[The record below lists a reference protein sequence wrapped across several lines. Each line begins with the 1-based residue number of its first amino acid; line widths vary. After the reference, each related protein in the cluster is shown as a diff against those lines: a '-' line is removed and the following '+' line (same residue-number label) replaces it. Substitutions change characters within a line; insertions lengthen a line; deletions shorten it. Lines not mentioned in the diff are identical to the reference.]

1 MSFKIYRMSLLIK
14 NIQLNKQT
22 KDILIEGH
30 YIKKIDD
37 TITLQTDHV
46 IDGRHKAAVPGLT
59 NGHTHAAMTLMRGYA
74 DDMPLM
80 PWLQEKIWPLEQNLT
95 EEDVY
100 WGAKL
105 ACLEM
110 IKTGTTNMVDM
121 YHFFAGTAR
130 AVNEMGIRAMLT
142 YAGFDFE
149 LHTKAETYKKE
160 VKQYFESMHQYSD
173 RIHFAMGPHAIYTVS
188 KKLLMWIKD
197 FAADNDLKIHTH
209 LSETPGEVKDSIKKT
224 GMRPVQYLE
233 SIGFLNNNVS
243 LAHCIYLNDDEIK
256 ILGDYGCQV
265 VHNPASNLKLSS
277 GNKFRFTDLKNA
289 GVTVALG
296 TDGTCSGN
304 NLDMYE
310 TMKLA
315 SLNGKAAWN
324 DPTIWNAEET
334 FNTACEPAQE
344 LTGFKTGK
352 IEEGY
357 LADIALIDLMLPEM
371 TPNFNLISNLVYSA
385 NGNCVDTL
393 ICDGKILMENRHV
406 PGEEEILKQATRV
419 AFDLIKR

>member
-1 MSFKIYRMSLLIK
+1 MSILIK
-14 NIQLNKQT
+14 NIQLNNKQL
-22 KDILIEGH
+22 DILIEGQH
-30 YIKKIDD
+30 IKKIAPS
-37 TITLQTDHV
+37 ITQQADRV
-46 IDGRHKAAVPGLT
+46 IDGTNKAAVPGLT

-80 PWLQEKIWPLEQNLT
+80 PWLQEKIWPLEQKLT

-121 YHFFAGTAR
+121 YHYFAGTAR
-130 AVNEMGIRAMLT
+130 AVEEMGIRAMLT

-149 LHTKAETYKKE
+149 METKSKTYKKE
-160 VKQYFESMHQYSD
+160 VKEYFESMNQYSD
-173 RIHFAMGPHAIYTVS
+173 RLHFAMAPHAIYTVS
-188 KKLLMWIKD
+188 KKLLIWIKD
-197 FAADNDLKIHTH
+197 FAADNGLKIHTH
-209 LSETPGEVKDSIKKT
+209 LSETPGEVEDTIKKT
-224 GMRPVQYLE
+224 GMRPVNYLK
-233 SIGFLNNNVS
+233 SIGFLNKDLS
-243 LAHCIYLNDDEIK
+243 LAHSIYLDDDEIK
-256 ILGDYGCQV
+256 ILGEYGCQV
-265 VHNPASNLKLSS
+265 VHNPASNLKLAS
-277 GNKFRFTDLKNA
+277 GNKFKFSDFKKA

-315 SLNGKAAWN
+315 SLMGKVTWN

-334 FNTACEPAQE
+334 FATACEPAEE

-357 LADIALIDLMLPEM
+357 LADISLVDLQLPEM

-385 NGNCVDTL
+385 NGNCVDTV

-406 PGEEEILKQATRV
+406 PGEEEIMEQANKV
-419 AFDLIKR
+419 AHDLVKR

>member
-1 MSFKIYRMSLLIK
+1 MSILIK
-14 NIQLNKQT
+14 NIQLNNKQQ
-22 KDILIEGH
+22 DILIEGQF
-30 YIKKIDD
+30 IKEIAPSITQQVDKI
-37 TITLQTDHV
+37 
-46 IDGRHKAAVPGLT
+46 IDGTHKAAVPGLT
-59 NGHTHAAMTLMRGYA
+59 NGHTHAAMSLMRGYA

-80 PWLQEKIWPLEQNLT
+80 PWLQEKIWPLEQKLT
-95 EEDVY
+95 KDDVY

-121 YHFFAGTAR
+121 YHYFAGTAR
-130 AVNEMGIRAMLT
+130 AVEEMGIRAMLT

-149 LHTKAETYKKE
+149 MDEKAKTYKKE
-160 VKQYFESMHQYSD
+160 VKEYFESMNNYSD
-173 RIHFAMGPHAIYTVS
+173 RLHFAMAPHAIYTVS
-188 KKLLMWIKD
+188 KKLLIWIRD
-197 FAADNDLKIHTH
+197 FAADNGLKIHTH
-209 LSETPGEVKDSIKKT
+209 LSETPGEVEDTIKKT
-224 GMRPVQYLE
+224 GMRPVQYLD

-243 LAHCIYLNDDEIK
+243 LAHCIYLDDDEIK
-256 ILGDYGCQV
+256 MLGDHDCQV
-265 VHNPASNLKLSS
+265 IHNPASNMKLAS
-277 GNKFRFTDLKNA
+277 GNKFRYNDFKKA

-315 SLNGKAAWN
+315 SLNGKVAWN

-334 FNTACEPAQE
+334 FAIGCEPAE
-344 LTGFKTGK
+344 KLTGFKTGK

-357 LADIALIDLMLPEM
+357 LADISLIDLNLPEM

-385 NGNCVDTL
+385 NGNCVDTV
-393 ICDGKILMENRHV
+393 ICDGKVLMENRYV
-406 PGEEEILKQATRV
+406 PGEEEIMENANKV
-419 AFDLIKR
+419 AHDLINR